1 MTIEQQAYRVPGFLA
16 NGIHAGIKEAPKKDL
31 SLIYSTTPAK
41 AAAVFTTNAF
51 KAAPVLLDMER
62 IKSGLAQAILTNSGN
77 ANAATG
83 PEGYKDA
90 RAMSAAL
97 SKRLNI
103 QDDLVLVASTGVIG
117 HRLPVKKIESGL
129 DKLIKGLRPEGV
141 SDAEEAIMTTDR
153 FPKIAIRKGRIGA
166 REITLCGMAKG
177 AGMIEPHMATMLAYV
192 MTDADID
199 GVTLDRIFR
208 KAVDQSFN
216 AISVDG
222 CMSTNDTA
230 IILANGAAGNPVI
243 TNRSQSLPVFQ
254 DMLVGVLSELSQAM
268 VRDGEGATKVI
279 RIEVQ
284 GARTRHDAKKI
295 AYAIANSNLFKTA
308 CFGQDPNWGR
318 IIAAAGSAGIPLPV
332 DAVDVYFDDMPVF
345 KGGCGISVNIKKLQ
359 QIMGK
364 DELRLR
370 VQIAAGSKSFCL
382 HTSDLTY
389 DYVKINAHYHT

>member
-1 MTIEQQAYRVPGFLA
+1 MIIDRKTYFVPGFLA
-16 NGIHAGIKEAPKKDL
+16 NGIHAGIKEDRKKDI
-31 SLIYSTTPAK
+31 SLIYSTVPAR
-41 AAAVFTTNAF
+41 AAAVFTTNVF

-62 IKSGLAQAILTNSGN
+62 IRSGCAQAILTNSGN
-77 ANAATG
+77 ANAGTG
-83 PEGYKDA
+83 PEGYDDA
-90 RAMSAAL
+90 RATSTAL

-129 DKLIKGLRPEGV
+129 DRLIKGLKPEGV

-192 MTDADID
+192 MTDAHID
-199 GVTLDRIFR
+199 GASLDRIFR

-216 AISVDG
+216 AVSVDG

-230 IILANGAAGNPVI
+230 IILANGVAGNPLIVS
-243 TNRSQSLPVFQ
+243 RSKSLPVFR
-254 DMLVGVLSELSQAM
+254 DMLVSVLSELSLAM

-284 GARTRHDAKKI
+284 GARTRRDAQKI

-318 IIAAAGSAGIPLPV
+318 IIAAAGSTGIPLQV
-332 DAVDVYFDDMPVF
+332 DAVDVYFDDTAVF
-345 KGGCGISVNIKKLQ
+345 KQGRGLSGDMKKLQ
-359 QIMGK
+359 QMMAQ
-364 DELRLR
+364 DELRVRL
-370 VQIAAGSKSFCL
+370 QLGMGAKSFCL
-382 HTSDLTY
+382 YTSDLTY
-389 DYVKINAHYHT
+389 EYVRINAHYCT